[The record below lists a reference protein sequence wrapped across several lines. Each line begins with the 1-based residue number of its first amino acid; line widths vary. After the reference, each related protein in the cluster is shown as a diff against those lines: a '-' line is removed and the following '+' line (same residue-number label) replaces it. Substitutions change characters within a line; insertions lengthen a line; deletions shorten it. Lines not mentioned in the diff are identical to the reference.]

1 MISLELVAIL
11 KNIDFKEMNPS
22 LIPDVLITQSE
33 LKEYFTSEEI
43 QVFSDY
49 LTYQRVEIGSS
60 VMAEGEPADCLMYM
74 VSGKARVLAEGI
86 QIGEIEVGDFFGE
99 NMFSHEGARSATV
112 QAVDSCD
119 VAVFTLEDYA
129 EFIRNSSNLA
139 VKFRDYFTAIGSK
152 RKDQKQGLLFKDDKK
167 YLALIAHNEMKSS
180 LAEFVKQ
187 HSDVI
192 GRFPLVATGTTGMML
207 YKETGLVL
215 GRKVASGP
223 LGGAQAIGTLVSTDN
238 VCGIIFFRDPLS
250 AHPHHAD
257 IEALGRLC
265 DVYQIPFATNPGT
278 AEAILN
284 YLVED
289 GTRRNIRNQV
299 LEKYRNQQKKV
310 LKEGA

>member
-1 MISLELVAIL
+1 
-11 KNIDFKEMNPS
+11 MNPALVS
-22 LIPDVLITQSE
+22 EVLIAHSE
-33 LKEYFTSEEI
+33 LKEYFTGEEI

-49 LTYQRVEIGSS
+49 LTCRKVEIDSP

-74 VSGKARVLAEGI
+74 LSGKARVLAEGI

-99 NMFSHEGARSATV
+99 SMFSHEGTRSATV
-112 QAVDSCD
+112 QTVDSSV

-129 EFIRNSSNLA
+129 KFIRSSSNLA
-139 VKFRDYFTAIGSK
+139 LKFRDYFNAIGSN
-152 RKDQKQGLLFKDDKK
+152 RREQKQGLLFKDDKK

-187 HSDVI
+187 HSEVI
-192 GRFPLVATGTTGMML
+192 SRFPLVATGTTGMML

-223 LGGAQAIGTLVSTDN
+223 LGGDQAIGTLVSTDN

-278 AEAILN
+278 AEAILS
-284 YLVED
+284 YLIKEGSHD
-289 GTRRNIRNQV
+289 NIRNQV
-299 LEKYRNQQKKV
+299 LENYRNQQQKV
-310 LKEGA
+310 LKGGA

>member
-1 MISLELVAIL
+1 MDV
-11 KNIDFKEMNPS
+11 DFKEMNPS
-22 LIPDVLITQSE
+22 LVSEVLIAHSE
-33 LKEYFTSEEI
+33 LKEYFASEEI
-43 QVFSDY
+43 QVFTDY
-49 LTYQRVEIGSS
+49 LSCQEVEVDSP

-74 VSGKARVLAEGI
+74 LSGKARVLSEGI
-86 QIGEIEVGDFFGE
+86 QIGEIEVGAFFGE
-99 NMFSHEGARSATV
+99 SMFSHEATRSATV
-112 QAVDSCD
+112 QAVDSSV

-129 EFIRNSSNLA
+129 KFIRNSPNLA
-139 VKFRDYFTAIGSK
+139 VKFRDYFDAIGSK
-152 RKDQKQGLLFKDDKK
+152 RKDQRQGLLFKDNKK

-187 HSDVI
+187 HSDAI

-223 LGGAQAIGTLVSTDN
+223 LGGDQAIGTLVSTDN

-265 DVYQIPFATNPGT
+265 DVYQVPFATNPGT
-278 AEAILN
+278 AEAILD
-284 YLVED
+284 YLIEN
-289 GTRRNIRNQV
+289 GTCGKVRNQV
-299 LEKYRNQQKKV
+299 LEKYRDQQKKV
-310 LKEGA
+310 LKDSV

>member
-1 MISLELVAIL
+1 MYWKPLAIL
-11 KNIDFKEMNPS
+11 KDIDFKEMNPS
-22 LIPDVLITQSE
+22 LISEVLVAQSE
-33 LKEYFTSEEI
+33 LKEYFTSDEI
-43 QVFSDY
+43 QAFSDY
-49 LTYQRVEIGSS
+49 LSSQEVEADSP

-74 VSGKARVLAEGI
+74 LTGKARVLSEGI
-86 QIGEIEVGDFFGE
+86 QIGEIEVGAFFGE
-99 NMFSHEGARSATV
+99 SMFSHEATRSATV
-112 QAVDSCD
+112 QTFDSSV

-129 EFIRNSSNLA
+129 EFIHRSPSLA
-139 VKFRDYFTAIGSK
+139 LKFRNYFNTIGSK
-152 RKDQKQGLLFKDDKK
+152 RREQKQGLLFKDDKK

-223 LGGAQAIGTLVSTDN
+223 LGGDQAIGTLVSTDN

-284 YLVED
+284 YLIKE
-289 GTRRNIRNQV
+289 GAHSNMRNQV
-299 LEKYRNQQKKV
+299 LEKYRNQQQKV
-310 LKEGA
+310 LKERT

>member
-1 MISLELVAIL
+1 M
-11 KNIDFKEMNPS
+11 KGIDIKEMNSS
-22 LIPDVLITQSE
+22 LIAEVLIAHSE
-33 LKEYFTSEEI
+33 LREYFTSDEI
-43 QVFSDY
+43 KSFADYFSC
-49 LTYQRVEIGSS
+49 QEVEASS
-60 VMAEGEPADCLMYM
+60 PVMSEGEPADCLMYLL
-74 VSGKARVLAEGI
+74 SGKARVLAEGV
-86 QIGEIEVGDFFGE
+86 QIGMIEAGDFFGE
-99 NMFSHEGARSATV
+99 SMFSNEGSRAANV
-112 QAVDSCD
+112 QSVDSSV
-119 VAVFTLEDYA
+119 VAVFTLEDYEA
-129 EFIRNSSNLA
+129 FMRNSSNLA
-139 VKFRDYFTAIGSK
+139 LRFRDYFDAIGFK
-152 RKDQKQGLLFKDDKK
+152 RKEQKQGLLFKDDKK

-187 HSDVI
+187 HSDAI

-207 YKETGLVL
+207 YRETGLVL

-223 LGGAQAIGTLVSTDN
+223 LGGDQAIGTLVSTDN

-284 YLVED
+284 YLIED
-289 GTRRNIRNQV
+289 GTRRSMRNQV
-299 LEKYRNQQKKV
+299 LEKYRDQQKKV

>member
-1 MISLELVAIL
+1 MYWKFVVIL
-11 KNIDFKEMNPS
+11 QNIDFKEMNPS
-22 LIPDVLITQSE
+22 LVSEVLISRSE
-33 LKEYFTSEEI
+33 LKEYFTSQEI

-49 LTYQRVEIGSS
+49 LSCQKVETGSL

-74 VSGKARVLAEGI
+74 LSGKARVLAEGI
-86 QIGEIEVGDFFGE
+86 QIGDIEVGDFFGE
-99 NMFSHEGARSATV
+99 NMFSHDGARSATV
-112 QAVDSCD
+112 QAVDSSD

-129 EFIRNSSNLA
+129 KFIRSSSNLA
-139 VKFRDYFTAIGSK
+139 IKFRDYFIAVGSK
-152 RKDQKQGLLFKDDKK
+152 RRDQKQGLLFKDDKK

-223 LGGAQAIGTLVSTDN
+223 LGGDQAIGTLVSTDN

-278 AEAILN
+278 AEAILS
-284 YLVED
+284 YLIEEGAHD
-289 GTRRNIRNQV
+289 NIRNQV
-299 LEKYRNQQKKV
+299 LEKYRNQQQKV
-310 LKEGA
+310 LKGGA

>member
-1 MISLELVAIL
+1 
-11 KNIDFKEMNPS
+11 MNPS
-22 LIPDVLITQSE
+22 LVSEVLIAHSE
-33 LKEYFTSEEI
+33 LKEYFASEEI
-43 QVFSDY
+43 QVFTDY
-49 LTYQRVEIGSS
+49 LSCQEVEVDSP

-74 VSGKARVLAEGI
+74 LSGKARVLSEGI
-86 QIGEIEVGDFFGE
+86 QIGEIEVGAFFGE
-99 NMFSHEGARSATV
+99 SMFSHEATRSATV
-112 QAVDSCD
+112 QAVDSSV

-129 EFIRNSSNLA
+129 KFIRNSPNLA
-139 VKFRDYFTAIGSK
+139 VKFRDYFDAIGSK
-152 RKDQKQGLLFKDDKK
+152 RKDQRQGLLFKDNKK

-187 HSDVI
+187 HSDAI

-223 LGGAQAIGTLVSTDN
+223 LGGDQAIGTLVSTDN

-265 DVYQIPFATNPGT
+265 DVYQVPFATNPGT
-278 AEAILN
+278 AEAILD
-284 YLVED
+284 YLIEN
-289 GTRRNIRNQV
+289 GTCGKVRNQV
-299 LEKYRNQQKKV
+299 LEKYRDQQKKV
-310 LKEGA
+310 LKDSV